1 MNKQMHR
8 RMMIRQK
15 LIGLAILALC
25 ALLLWV
31 CSTGVTP
38 EDRDGTAVLLLAPMG
53 FYLIFSKDVVIES

>member
-1 MNKQMHR
+1 MDKRMRR

-15 LIGLAILALC
+15 LMGLAILALC

-38 EDRDGTAVLLLAPMG
+38 EDRDGTAVLILAPMG